1 MSSDVAVPP
10 TGTARRR
17 VRTPT
22 VLQMESVECGAAA
35 LAIVL
40 AHHGRWVALEEL
52 RERCGVSRDGSSA
65 INIVKAARSYGLA
78 AKGLRIEPAELA
90 DVPLP
95 LIAHWNFNHFVVVE
109 GFSRKGVWINDPAA
123 GPQEVDWETF
133 DVAFTGIALA
143 FAPGEGFT
151 EGGAPAS
158 PTAALRGRLE
168 GARGALMLC
177 VLAGVGLLVPALLVP
192 AAVRIFVDRYLGAGE
207 TSWLALV
214 AVGVALAAIAQI
226 ALTWL
231 QQTTLLRL
239 STKLSL
245 SMSTRFFEHVLRLP
259 LGFFNQRYAGHV
271 VTRVQINDDIA
282 ALVSSELATAVL
294 GLITAVVYL
303 VLMLVYSWPLAL
315 VVVAFSSFNIL
326 SLRLYARRMND
337 LQRRLV
343 QDVSKLT
350 ATAASGLGD
359 IETLKATSQ
368 DDAFFARFVGQQ
380 ATVVSAMQRLGVPG
394 AALSS
399 LPTLLGALGQAAV
412 LAFGA
417 WQVMDGDLSLGTLA
431 AFQVLVG
438 AFNRPLATLTNFS
451 GVLERA
457 DVQLVSLD
465 DVYNYRVDE
474 PPPPRADRAPARL
487 SGALELVD
495 LRFGYSPLGAPL
507 LDGLSLRV
515 EPGQR
520 IALVGPSGS
529 GKSTVARIAAGLY
542 RPWSGQ
548 VLLDGIPRD
557 ELTPDVLGASVAFVD
572 QDIRLFG
579 GTVSDN
585 LTLWDPTI
593 EEDSIVRAARD
604 AMIHDDISRRPG
616 GYDRTVA
623 PGGTDWSGG
632 QRQRLE
638 LARALAGDPALLI
651 LDEATSALDPLVEHE
666 IDRRLRAR
674 GCACLIVAHRLST
687 IRDCHEIVVLDA
699 GRVAER
705 GTHAELMARGG
716 LYAELVAE

>member
-1 MSSDVAVPP
+1 
-10 TGTARRR
+10 
-17 VRTPT
+17 
-22 VLQMESVECGAAA
+22 
-35 LAIVL
+35 
-40 AHHGRWVALEEL
+40 
-52 RERCGVSRDGSSA
+52 
-65 INIVKAARSYGLA
+65 
-78 AKGLRIEPAELA
+78 
-90 DVPLP
+90 
-95 LIAHWNFNHFVVVE
+95 VVE
-109 GFSRKGVWINDPAA
+109 GFSPKGVWINDPAY
-123 GPQEVDWETF
+123 GPQEVDWDTF
-133 DVAFTGIALA
+133 DTSFTGVALT
-143 FAPGEGFT
+143 FEPGEGFAT
-151 EGGAPAS
+151 GGAPKS
-158 PTAALRGRLE
+158 PGEGLRARLE
-168 GARGALMLC
+168 GAHGALALC
-177 VLAGVGLLVPALLVP
+177 VLAGVGLLIPALIVP
-192 AAVRIFVDRYLGAGE
+192 AAVRIFVDRYLGAGD
-207 TSWLALV
+207 TSWLAVL
-214 AVGVALAAIAQI
+214 AVCIALAAVAQI

-231 QQTTLLRL
+231 QQNTLLRL

-245 SMSTRFFEHVLRLP
+245 SLSTRFFERVLRLP
-259 LGFFNQRYAGHV
+259 LGFFAQRYAGHV

-282 ALVSSELATAVL
+282 ALLSSELATALL

-315 VVVAFSSFNIL
+315 VVLAFSSINIL
-326 SLRLYARRMND
+326 SLRLYARRLND

-343 QDVSKLT
+343 QDVAKLT

-368 DDAFFARFVGQQ
+368 DDAFFARFTGQQ
-380 ATVVSAMQRLGVPG
+380 AAVVTAMQRLGVPN
-394 AALSS
+394 AALAS
-399 LPTLLGALGQAAV
+399 LPTLLTALGQAAV

-431 AFQVLVG
+431 AFQVLVV
-438 AFNRPLATLTNFS
+438 AFNRPLATLTGFS
-451 GVLERA
+451 GVIERT

-465 DVYNYRVDE
+465 DVYNYPVPE
-474 PPPPRADRAPARL
+474 PPRRMDRAPKRL

-495 LRFGYSPLGAPL
+495 VRFGYSPLGEPL

-529 GKSTVARIAAGLY
+529 GKSTVARIAAGLHQ
-542 RPWSGQ
+542 PWSGQ

-557 ELTPDVLGASVAFVD
+557 ELAPDVVAASVAFVD

-593 EEDSIVRAARD
+593 EEEAIVRAARD
-604 AMIHDDISRRPG
+604 AVIHDDISRRPG
-616 GYDRTVA
+616 GYDRITE

-638 LARALAGDPALLI
+638 LARALAGDPPLLI
-651 LDEATSALDPLVEHE
+651 LDEATSALDALVEHE

-687 IRDCHEIVVLDA
+687 IRDCHEIVVLDG

-716 LYAELVAE
+716 LYAELVGE